1 MSEVSVITLTDVEPV
16 RLAGGSWSRVLV
28 ADSTVAGNVS
38 ALGYSVFKPGTSTAD
53 LSHETE
59 ELAYIVSGRGVI
71 RLETEDVPVAAG
83 QALYVPAK
91 IWHTVLNPGAG
102 RPGHGVL
109 VPRTPITR
117 RPNGVSRAV
126 SYQAGRP
133 PPTSEDAIRQVK
145 LACRILARHGQ
156 EDLTLGHASVRGPDG
171 GTIWIKRKGRALRD
185 VRKKDVIGIALDD
198 PDGHLTPGAHLETIM
213 HLETYRARPD
223 VGAVIHTHPLY
234 SIALGATAG
243 GLELLSHD
251 GLLFPDGVPVF
262 DGTAGL
268 VTTPRDGQGVARALG
283 GGRAVLLR
291 NHGILAAGP
300 DISWAVLTA
309 LTLDRA
315 ARIQFIARTLGE
327 TVPIPREIAHELS
340 VGKYREE
347 FAEEYWQDWCAM
359 LDNPA

>member
-1 MSEVSVITLTDVEPV
+1 
-16 RLAGGSWSRVLV
+16 
-28 ADSTVAGNVS
+28 
-38 ALGYSVFKPGTSTAD
+38 
-53 LSHETE
+53 
-59 ELAYIVSGRGVI
+59 
-71 RLETEDVPVAAG
+71 
-83 QALYVPAK
+83 
-91 IWHTVLNPGAG
+91 
-102 RPGHGVL
+102 
-109 VPRTPITR
+109 
-117 RPNGVSRAV
+117 
-126 SYQAGRP
+126 
-133 PPTSEDAIRQVK
+133 
-145 LACRILARHGQ
+145 
-156 EDLTLGHASVRGPDG
+156 
-171 GTIWIKRKGRALRD
+171 
-185 VRKKDVIGIALDD
+185 
-198 PDGHLTPGAHLETIM
+198 M

-268 VTTPRDGQGVARALG
+268 VTTPREGQGVARALG

-309 LTLDRA
+309 LTLERA

-327 TVPIPREIAHELS
+327 TVPIPREAARELS
-340 VGKYREE
+340 VSKYREE
-347 FAEEYWQDWCAM
+347 FAEEYWQDWCSM

>member
-1 MSEVSVITLTDVEPV
+1 M
-16 RLAGGSWSRVLV
+16 
-28 ADSTVAGNVS
+28 
-38 ALGYSVFKPGTSTAD
+38 
-53 LSHETE
+53 
-59 ELAYIVSGRGVI
+59 
-71 RLETEDVPVAAG
+71 
-83 QALYVPAK
+83 
-91 IWHTVLNPGAG
+91 
-102 RPGHGVL
+102 
-109 VPRTPITR
+109 TPQC
-117 RPNGVSRAV
+117 PAV
-126 SYQAGRP
+126 SYPAGRP
-133 PPTSEDAIRQVK
+133 PATSQDAIRQVE

-171 GTIWIKRKGRALRD
+171 GTVFIKRKGKALRD
-185 VRKKDVIGIALDD
+185 VRGEEVIGIALDD
-198 PDGHLTPGAHLETIM
+198 PDGHLAPGAHLETIM

-268 VTTPRDGQGVARALG
+268 VTMPRDGQGVAGALG

-309 LTLDRA
+309 LTLERA

-347 FAEEYWQDWCAM
+347 FAEEYWQDWCGM
-359 LDNPA
+359 LDNRK